1 MRSWL
6 LLVCVLTVVVSC
18 YSQHPN
24 RYENF
29 NADAIIQN
37 DRILLA
43 YYKCVMDKGPCTR
56 DGKNFKLTVPVD
68 HLFLPTEKSR
78 ASTGSPKR
86 IEGWGVPPAFA
97 IWRCCAFRAT
107 CATSGRNA
115 SNRIR
120 IRRPVSS
127 TAGDT
132 PVEACSQD
140 IDEAAEL
147 DPFAPAPR
155 YRLVRRSPPPLVP
168 ADPARVLCRPSPTL
182 APEAE
187 TGAVAPLTSA
197 CRSAASNARASVLPE
212 TLATACGRCNPSQ
225 KTIVRKLLLGIRSK
239 SEPRFLELLD
249 KYNPDRSNRDA
260 LYTFLA
266 TGA

>member
-56 DGKNFKLTVPVD
+56 DGKNFK
-68 HLFLPTEKSR
+68 R
-78 ASTGSPKR
+78 
-86 IEGWGVPPAFA
+86 
-97 IWRCCAFRAT
+97 
-107 CATSGRNA
+107 
-115 SNRIR
+115 
-120 IRRPVSS
+120 
-127 TAGDT
+127 
-132 PVEACSQD
+132 
-140 IDEAAEL
+140 
-147 DPFAPAPR
+147 
-155 YRLVRRSPPPLVP
+155 
-168 ADPARVLCRPSPTL
+168 
-182 APEAE
+182 
-187 TGAVAPLTSA
+187 
-197 CRSAASNARASVLPE
+197 VLPE